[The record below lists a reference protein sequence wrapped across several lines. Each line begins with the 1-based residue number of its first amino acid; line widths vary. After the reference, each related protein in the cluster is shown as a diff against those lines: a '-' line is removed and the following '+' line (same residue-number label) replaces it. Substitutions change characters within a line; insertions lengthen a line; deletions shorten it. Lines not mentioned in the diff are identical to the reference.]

1 MSQEIEQATP
11 ATVAMSYKVTLLEP
25 VGTMGNGLEMHQPV
39 NVKVIKPFW

>member
-11 ATVAMSYKVTLLEP
+11 AIAAMSYKATLLEP
-25 VGTMGNGLEMHQPV
+25 VRVMGNGLEMHQPV